1 MRIEELSARTSKDD
15 GTYSGTEETLLY
27 RGGFI
32 RSAENG
38 IIYTTLGTM
47 LLDRMK
53 DIIAGAME
61 GNGAKRISVPGC
73 FGISGIRESMTD
85 YLNSD
90 VRSYRDL
97 PSGIFSI
104 SDVHFGH
111 RATDSMWS
119 SPSYP
124 VLAFAFADASE
135 TAVFNAVDDC
145 LGSLGLDGMRHEG
158 VIAYE
163 NEGLRAELVCIE
175 SPKASLPYSGSAD
188 RTETVKT
195 PDVRTIAKL
204 KEFFAC
210 SGKEILKTVLLSY
223 RDIHVAVVVPGDTE
237 VDIEKVSSY
246 LDITDS
252 SLKPMSETDIC
263 RLTAAEPGFSGPV
276 GLKDVRILVHQG
288 VIRGKGYIAGANR
301 TGYHHLNVVPG
312 RDFTGEQGDFVRS
325 GKYVKGY
332 AIGRVRVLRESMR
345 TSGEDGR
352 PYYSPVMFG
361 YLNLHRLI
369 LSLASESSDDKGV
382 NLPDRVAPF
391 EVAVIPSDA
400 RNEELVKKSIDLH
413 DKLEAGHFRVLL
425 DLRNQ
430 RLGSKLFDCDLM
442 SVRHRVIVGDRLG
455 EGFFEYKS
463 RSGEITPANFDELV
477 EMLHL

>member
-1 MRIEELSARTSKDD
+1 MRIEDLSARTSRDD

-32 RSAENG
+32 RSSESG

-53 DIIAGAME
+53 DIIAGSME

-73 FGISGIRESMTD
+73 FGISGMRESMTG
-85 YLNSD
+85 YLNAD

-97 PSGIFSI
+97 PSGVFSI
-104 SDVHFGH
+104 SDVLFGH
-111 RATDSMWS
+111 RVTDSMWS

-124 VLAFAFADASE
+124 VLAFAFAGASE
-135 TAVFNAVDDC
+135 STVLDAVDDC
-145 LGSLGLDGMRHEG
+145 LGKLGLYGMRHEG

-163 NEGLRAELVCIE
+163 TEGRGADLVCIE
-175 SPKASLPYSGSAD
+175 SPKVPEPCRESAG
-188 RTETVKT
+188 RTELAET
-195 PDVRTIAKL
+195 PEVRTIAEL
-204 KEFFAC
+204 REFFSC

-223 RDIHVAVVVPGDTE
+223 RDLDIAVVLPGDNE
-237 VDIEKVSSY
+237 VDVEKVSTY

-252 SLKPMSETDIC
+252 SLKPMTEADIR
-263 RLTAAEPGFSGPV
+263 RLTSSEAGFSGPV

-288 VIRGKGYIAGANR
+288 VVRGKGYIAGANK
-301 TGYHHLNVVPG
+301 TGYHLQNVVPG
-312 RDFTGEQGDFVRS
+312 RDFTGEQGDFARS
-325 GKYVKGY
+325 GKYVKGHV
-332 AIGRVRVLRESMR
+332 IGNVRTLRESMR

-352 PYYSPVMFG
+352 PHYSPVLFG

-369 LSLASESSDDKGV
+369 LSVASESSDDKGV
-382 NLPDRVAPF
+382 NLPESLAPF
-391 EVAVIPSDA
+391 ETAVIPSDV
-400 RNEELVKKSIDLH
+400 RNEELVKRSIDLH
-413 DKLEAGHFRVLL
+413 DKLEEGHFRVLL

-442 SVRHRVIVGDRLG
+442 SVRHRVIVGDRLE

-463 RSGEITPANFDELV
+463 RNGEITTVNFDELV
-477 EMLHL
+477 EILQG